1 VRVAILGE
9 LTGLAGAQALL
20 AIRLGVLPQV
30 QEQVVLR
37 AHWVEGYGPACG
49 HQKTRLLTV
58 WDQQSH
64 HRQY

>member
-1 VRVAILGE
+1 MRVGGLGG
-9 LTGLAGAQALL
+9 LTELAGVQVLL

-37 AHWVEGYGPACG
+37 V
-49 HQKTRLLTV
+49 QV